1 MRIFVAGGAGA
12 IGRHLVPQLLDA
24 GHDVVG
30 TTRDPRRAEW
40 LRANGAEAALLDV
53 YDREAVLGAVS
64 AARPDVVIHQL
75 TDLASGFA
83 PEQLRAN
90 ARLRQVGTR
99 HLVEA
104 MSAAGVRRL
113 VAQSGAWLYRRG
125 AEPYTEDHPLRDL
138 TAAPDDPVLPGIL
151 ELERLVLRTHGI
163 DGIVLRYGLL
173 YGPGT
178 GRDGPS
184 PGDAAWVHVADA
196 ARAAALAV
204 DAPLGIY
211 NIVDDGGSVSNAR
224 ARRTLGWA
232 PGSYVP
238 TPQAGAGSDVDDR
251 SRIS

>member
-12 IGRHLVPQLLDA
+12 IGRQLVPQLLDA

-40 LRANGAEAALLDV
+40 LRASGAEAALLDV

-75 TDLASGFA
+75 TDLASGFSS
-83 PEQLRAN
+83 EQLRAN

-113 VAQSGAWLYRRG
+113 VAQSAAWLYGPG
-125 AEPYTEDHPLRDL
+125 AEPHTEDHPLRDL
-138 TAAPDDPVLPGIL
+138 TADDPVLPGIL

-178 GRDGPS
+178 DREGPN
-184 PGDAAWVHVADA
+184 PGDAASVHVADA
-196 ARAAALAV
+196 ARAATLAV

-211 NIVDDGGSVSNAR
+211 NIVDDGGSVSNVR

-232 PGSYVP
+232 PGSGGQ
-238 TPQAGAGSDVDDR
+238 TSQAAAGSDVDDG
-251 SRIS
+251 SRVS

>member
-1 MRIFVAGGAGA
+1 MRIFVAGAAGA
-12 IGRHLVPQLLDA
+12 IGRQLVPQLLDA
-24 GHDVVG
+24 GHSVVG

-53 YDREAVLGAVS
+53 YDRAAVLGAMS

-90 ARLRQVGTR
+90 ARLRQLGTR

-113 VAQSGAWLYRRG
+113 IAQSGAWLYRPG
-125 AEPYTEDHPLRDL
+125 AEPHTEDHPLRDL

-151 ELERLVLRTHGI
+151 ELERLVLRTDDI
-163 DGIVLRYGLL
+163 EGIVLRYGLL

-184 PGDAAWVHVADA
+184 PADAAWVNVVDA

-211 NIVDDGGSVSNAR
+211 NVVDDGGSVSNAR

-232 PGSYVP
+232 PSARKSVP
-238 TPQAGAGSDVDDR
+238 GD
-251 SRIS
+251 

>member
-1 MRIFVAGGAGA
+1 MRIFVAGGAGV
-12 IGRHLVPQLLDA
+12 IGRQLVPQLLHA
-24 GHDVVG
+24 GHDVVA

-40 LRANGAEAALLDV
+40 LRANGAEAVLLDV

-64 AARPDVVIHQL
+64 AARPKVVIHQL

-83 PEQLRAN
+83 PEQLSAN

-104 MSAAGVRRL
+104 MLAARVSRL
-113 VAQSGAWLYRRG
+113 VAQSGAWLYGPG
-125 AEPYTEDHPLRDL
+125 AEPHTEDHPLRDPA
-138 TAAPDDPVLPGIL
+138 AAPDDPVLPGIL
-151 ELERLVLRTHGI
+151 ELERLVLRTRGI

-178 GRDGPS
+178 GRDGPT
-184 PGDAAWVHVADA
+184 PRDAAWVHVADA

-204 DAPLGIY
+204 EAPLGIY

-232 PGSYVP
+232 PGSGVP
-238 TPQAGAGSDVDDR
+238 TPHEQR
-251 SRIS
+251 